1 MPTKKKATNE
11 AAQKPQKENLAPT
24 ESAETEETHAEPAE
38 EKTDVTEPKAQE
50 YTVTYKGGLNVRGTP
65 SFGGKVVHVLKYGET
80 VPVSEVTASGWGKTP
95 NGYIKMQFVRKSK

>member
-11 AAQKPQKENLAPT
+11 AAQKPKKENSAPT
-24 ESAETEETHAEPAE
+24 ETAETEATHAEPAE

-50 YTVTYKGGLNVRGTP
+50 YTVTYKGGLNVRSTP
-65 SFGGKVVHVLKYGET
+65 SLGGKVVKVLKHGET

-95 NGYIKMQFVRKSK
+95 DGYIKMQFVQKSK